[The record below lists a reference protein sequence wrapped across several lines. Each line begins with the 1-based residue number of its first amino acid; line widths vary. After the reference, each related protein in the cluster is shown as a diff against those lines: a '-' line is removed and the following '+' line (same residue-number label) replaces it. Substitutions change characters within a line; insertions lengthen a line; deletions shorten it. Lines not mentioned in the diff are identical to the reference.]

1 VPEDVTS
8 TLDDVTAYLAEHG
21 SELVAVRRELH
32 AHPELS
38 GQEVRTTAML
48 EERLRAAGLRPERL
62 ARGTG
67 LVCDIG
73 GSTGPTVALRADID
87 ALAMV
92 DRKDVSYRSQV
103 DGAAHAC
110 GHDVHTTV
118 VLGAG
123 LALQASGA
131 LAAGGGRVRL
141 VFEPSEESLPG
152 GAVDVLAEGWFD
164 DVDAVFGIHC
174 DPKVDVGH
182 LGVRVG
188 ALTSST
194 DMIAVTVR
202 GPGGHTARP
211 ELTVNLL
218 AVVGRLLSE
227 LPGRV
232 ASLATGPVRVVFGSV
247 HAGDA
252 ANVIPVEAV
261 VRGTFRTPDREVW
274 AQAGKLVDAAVEQT
288 LAGTGASWVVEHVRG
303 VPPVVNDRAATG
315 LLADCA
321 TAALGP
327 DGVVEMEQSWG
338 GDSFAWFTEQVP
350 GSYGRLGVHDP
361 TSSRPRLDLHAGTFD
376 VDERCI
382 GTGVRVLAT
391 TAVAMLRRLRDA
403 AS

>member
-261 VRGTFRTPDREVW
+261 VRGTFRTPAREVW
-274 AQAGKLVDAAVEQT
+274 AQAGQLARRASSSLGRTPRAVRTERRAAV
-288 LAGTGASWVVEHVRG
+288 AAS
-303 VPPVVNDRAATG
+303 
-315 LLADCA
+315 
-321 TAALGP
+321 
-327 DGVVEMEQSWG
+327 
-338 GDSFAWFTEQVP
+338 
-350 GSYGRLGVHDP
+350 
-361 TSSRPRLDLHAGTFD
+361 
-376 VDERCI
+376 
-382 GTGVRVLAT
+382 
-391 TAVAMLRRLRDA
+391 RLRWWRAPGRRCRCSARRRRTCRRAGPAGDA
-403 AS
+403 TRWGRARRGGRTTPAPAR

>member
-1 VPEDVTS
+1 MPEEVRS
-8 TLDDVTAYLAEHG
+8 TRDAVESYLAEHG
-21 SELVAVRRELH
+21 PELIDVRRDLH
-32 AHPELS
+32 VHPELS
-38 GQEVRTTAML
+38 GQEHRTTAML
-48 EERLRAAGLRPERL
+48 EDRLRAVGLAPTRL

-73 GSTGPTVALRADID
+73 DPDGPTVALRADID

-92 DRKDVSYRSQV
+92 DRKDVGYRSQV

-110 GHDVHTTV
+110 GHDVHTAV

-123 LALQASGA
+123 LALHAADA
-131 LAAGGGRVRL
+131 LAGVRGRVRL

-194 DMIAVTVR
+194 DMIAVTVH

-218 AVVGRLLSE
+218 AVIGRLLAE
-227 LPGRV
+227 LPERV

-261 VRGTFRTPDREVW
+261 VRGTLRTPDREVW
-274 AQAGKLVDAAVEQT
+274 AQAYKLVETAVEQT
-288 LAGTGASWVVEHVRG
+288 LEGTGATWVVEHVRG
-303 VPPVVNDRAATG
+303 VPPVVNDRAATE

-321 TAALGP
+321 TAVLGP
-327 DGVVEMEQSWG
+327 DAVVEMEQSWG

-361 TSSRPRLDLHAGTFD
+361 TSSKPRLDLHAGTFD

-382 GTGVRVLAT
+382 NNGARVLAT
-391 TAVAMLRRLRDA
+391 TAVAMLRRLDGARP
-403 AS
+403 